1 MGVTWMSTATG
12 VEACSSKRD
21 RAMIAP
27 HSRATT
33 RATR

>member
-12 VEACSSKRD
+12 VEACSRKRD

-27 HSRATT
+27 QSSATA